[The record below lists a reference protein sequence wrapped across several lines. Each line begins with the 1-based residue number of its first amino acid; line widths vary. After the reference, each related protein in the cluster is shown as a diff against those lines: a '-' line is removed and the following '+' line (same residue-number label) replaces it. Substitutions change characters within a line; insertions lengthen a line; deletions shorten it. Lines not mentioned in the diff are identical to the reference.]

1 MRHFAI
7 SMLTLWTLVA
17 TPGDAAEP
25 LVLESVVLRPM
36 VEAEAPARQTGV
48 LAAIAVDEGA
58 SVKAGDVLASLDDR
72 AAKLAVDK
80 AKLEREQALAKASNE
95 LRLQYA
101 DKALEVA
108 RAEMKRSSESNE
120 KFARSISQSQLD
132 VERLTIQKLERER
145 RQAEHDLALDKFELR
160 LKENSLEGAQLDLEL
175 HSVRAPFAG
184 VVALVHGRLGEWV
197 QPGTPVLR
205 LVAIDRLR
213 AEGFASASSV
223 SDQLIGGKVRFTLS
237 AEDGSSGAA
246 PPVEGVLRF
255 ISPEIDPVA
264 HQVRVWAEI
273 DNRELRLRPGQQ
285 GQLLIPIEAANLP
298 ANRANE

>member
-1 MRHFAI
+1 MRDIQTYLRGIALFATSLLI
-7 SMLTLWTLVA
+7 LANRL
-17 TPGDAAEP
+17 GAEP
-25 LVLESVVLRPM
+25 LTLDSVVLQPM

-48 LAAIAVDEGA
+48 LAEIAAAEGTM
-58 SVKAGDVLASLDDR
+58 VKAGDVLASLDDR
-72 AAKLAVDK
+72 AAKLAVEK
-80 AKLEREQALAKASNE
+80 ARLEREQALAKASNE

-120 KFARSISQSQLD
+120 QFARSISQSQLD
-132 VERLTIQKLERER
+132 VERLTIQKLELER

-160 LKENSLEGAQLDLEL
+160 LKENALEGAQLDLEL

-197 QPGTPVLR
+197 QPGTPVVR

-213 AEGFASASSV
+213 AEGFTRASAV

-237 AEDGSSGAA
+237 AEDGTPGAG
-246 PPVEGVLRF
+246 PVEGVLRF
-255 ISPEIDPVA
+255 ISPEMSACGRRSTIVKGVYGLGSKA
-264 HQVRVWAEI
+264 S
-273 DNRELRLRPGQQ
+273 
-285 GQLLIPIEAANLP
+285 
-298 ANRANE
+298 